1 MYVHLSD
8 VNLFGVQRERGQR
21 DSDHLNSW
29 HFGIS
34 DAIVQSLLIDYS
46 CALRKAFLHSFSPTI
61 KGFGYHPVGCA
72 TNVFLPEGVYASP
85 CPAPS
90 SIPGK

>member
-1 MYVHLSD
+1 MQRIAVTRIGSLNCWHL
-8 VNLFGVQRERGQR
+8 
-21 DSDHLNSW
+21 
-29 HFGIS
+29 GIS
-34 DAIVQSLLIDYS
+34 AAILLIDA
-46 CALRKAFLHSFSPTI
+46 CALRKALLHSFSRTI

-72 TNVFLPEGVYASP
+72 TNVFLLEGVYASP